1 MLLTVKLLPNLNF
14 SGAFIMKISLNW
26 LNDYIEIGDS
36 VDEITG
42 ILSNLG
48 FLCEGIEHIDND
60 TVLDVE
66 VTSNRGDCLSLLG
79 IARELSA
86 ATGKELTM
94 PDASPDE
101 SDKNVTEFAGVEI
114 AEPELCGRYTAR
126 IIEGVKIGPSLDW
139 LRKRVEAAGLRSVN
153 NVVDATNYAM
163 IETGQPPHAFDYDK
177 ITDGK
182 IIVRKAVA
190 GERIV
195 SIDGTTCEL
204 NPDMLIIADPNGP
217 VAIAG
222 VMGGL
227 DTEVSDTTT
236 TVLLEDA
243 YFDPASIRKTSRKL
257 ALPSEAAYR
266 FERIVDIGM
275 IDWASKRTAQLITQ
289 VAGGRVA
296 KGVVD
301 IYPKKPTQNHV
312 TLRLS
317 RLNTLLGIEI
327 PSEEVTRILSALSF
341 KPQSKNRLIACYVP
355 SWRSDIYREV
365 DLIEEVARVFGYD
378 KIPTEK
384 KISIEVIPADNRQK
398 LVESITTYL
407 NGCGFYETINVAFVD
422 SPTAGLFTEKD
433 KKEHLG
439 VNDVSRKSANLLR
452 QTLIGSLLTVLK
464 TNVNAK
470 NLPCRI
476 FEIADTYV
484 PADQKNTLPVEKTKL
499 ALVCDSD
506 FRDLRGVIEGLIK
519 SIDRDIQAVFTPFD
533 PVWAQKGAQIL
544 IDGKTCGVAG
554 IVGRAVRE
562 KYDFTEL
569 SPCAAELD
577 FETLLA
583 LQRGDIKVKPI
594 PRFPAIQRDLSI
606 IVDENIRWAD
616 IIDAVKQKAT
626 LELENIQFVGI
637 YRGQGIPQ
645 GKKSVTLS
653 LRFRDEDGTLTH
665 ETVDSFQ
672 ADIVKNLNKC
682 VAAELRTV

>member
-1 MLLTVKLLPNLNF
+1 
-14 SGAFIMKISLNW
+14 MKVSLNW

-36 VDEITG
+36 VDEIAE

-48 FLCEGIEHIDND
+48 LPCEGIEHLDGD
-60 TVLDVE
+60 TAIDVE

-79 IARELSA
+79 IARELAA
-86 ATGKELTM
+86 ATGKELKT
-94 PDASPDE
+94 PDVAPAE
-101 SDKNVTEFAGVEI
+101 SGKDVTEFAGVEI

-126 IIEGVKIGPSLDW
+126 IIEGVKIGPSPDW
-139 LRKRVEAAGLRSVN
+139 LRKRVEAVGLRTVN

-163 IETGQPPHAFDYDK
+163 METGQPPHAFDYDK
-177 ITDGK
+177 IADGK

-217 VAIAG
+217 VAVAG

-227 DTEVSDTTT
+227 DTEVSEATTT
-236 TVLLEDA
+236 ILLEDA
-243 YFDPASIRKTSRKL
+243 YFDPVSIRKTSRKL

-266 FERIVDIGM
+266 FERIVDIEM

-289 VAGGRVA
+289 VAGGKVA

-301 IYPKKPTQNHV
+301 IYPKKPAKKDV

-317 RLNTLLGIEI
+317 RLKNLLGIEI
-327 PSEEVTRILSALSF
+327 PSEEVIRILSSLNF
-341 KPQSKNRLIACYVP
+341 KPQTRDGLIVCSVP
-355 SWRSDIYREV
+355 SWRSDIYHEV
-365 DLIEEVARVFGYD
+365 DLIEEVARVYGYD
-378 KIPTEK
+378 KIPTEQ

-398 LVESITTYL
+398 LVESIAAYL

-422 SPTAGLFTEKD
+422 AATAELFTEEGA
-433 KKEHLG
+433 KEHLG

-470 NLPCRI
+470 NLPCKI

-484 PADQKNTLPVEKTKL
+484 PANKKGALPVEKAKL

-506 FRDLRGVIEGLIK
+506 FRDLRGVIESLIK
-519 SIDRDIQAVFTPFD
+519 SIDRDAQTVFVPAD
-533 PVWAQKGAQIL
+533 LGWAETGAQIL
-544 IDGKTCGVAG
+544 INGKLSGVAG
-554 IVGRAVRE
+554 IVGRAVKE
-562 KYDFTEL
+562 KLDFTDL

-583 LQRGDIKVKPI
+583 LQRSAVKVTPI

-606 IVDENIRWAD
+606 IVDEKIRWAD

-626 LELENIQFVGI
+626 PELENIQFVGI
-637 YRGQGIPQ
+637 YRGRSIPA

-665 ETVDSFQ
+665 QTVDGFQ
-672 ADIVKNLNKC
+672 ADIVNSLNKHI
-682 VAAELRTV
+682 AAELRTV

>member
-1 MLLTVKLLPNLNF
+1 
-14 SGAFIMKISLNW
+14 MKVSLNW
-26 LNDYIEIGDS
+26 LNDYIETGDS
-36 VDEITG
+36 VEEIAET
-42 ILSNLG
+42 LSDLG
-48 FLCEGIEHIDND
+48 FPCEGIEHIDDD

-86 ATGKELTM
+86 ATGKELKK
-94 PDASPDE
+94 PEVSPDE
-101 SDKNVTEFAGVEI
+101 SDKDVTGFAGVEI

-126 IIEGVKIGPSLDW
+126 IIEGVKIGPSPDW
-139 LRKRVEAAGLRSVN
+139 LRKRVEAIGLRSVN

-163 IETGQPPHAFDYDK
+163 IETGQPPHAFDYNK
-177 ITDGK
+177 IADGK

-227 DTEVSDTTT
+227 DTEVGDATTT
-236 TVLLEDA
+236 ILLEDA
-243 YFDPASIRKTSRKL
+243 YFDPVSIRTTSRKL

-266 FERIVDIGM
+266 FERIVDIEM

-289 VAGGRVA
+289 VAGGKVA

-301 IYPKKPTQNHV
+301 IYPKKPDQKDV

-327 PSEEVTRILSALSF
+327 PSEEVVRILSALSF
-341 KPQSKNRLIACYVP
+341 QPQTKDGLIVCSLP

-365 DLIEEVARVFGYD
+365 DLIEEVARVYGYD
-378 KIPTEK
+378 KIPTEQ

-398 LVESITTYL
+398 LIESIATYL

-422 SPTAGLFTEKD
+422 CTNAELFTEEGA
-433 KKEHLG
+433 KEHLG

-464 TNVNAK
+464 TNANAR

-484 PADQKNTLPVEKTKL
+484 PANKKGALPVEKAKL

-519 SIDRDIQAVFTPFD
+519 SIDRDAQTVFD
-533 PVWAQKGAQIL
+533 PAELGWAETGAQIL
-544 IDGKTCGVAG
+544 INGKNCGVAG
-554 IVGRAVRE
+554 IAGRAVKE
-562 KYDFTEL
+562 KFDFTEL

-606 IVDENIRWAD
+606 IVDENTRWTA
-616 IIDAVKQKAT
+616 ITDAVKTKAPT
-626 LELENIQFVGI
+626 ELENIQFVEI
-637 YRGQGIPQ
+637 YRGRGVPT

>member
-1 MLLTVKLLPNLNF
+1 
-14 SGAFIMKISLNW
+14 MKVSLNW
-26 LNDYIEIGDS
+26 LSDYIE
-36 VDEITG
+36 TG
-42 ILSNLG
+42 LDTEKTAEVFSDLG
-48 FLCEGIEHIDND
+48 FPCEGIEHIGDD

-79 IARELSA
+79 IARELAA
-86 ATGKELTM
+86 ATGKELKM
-94 PDASPDE
+94 PEVSTDE
-101 SDKNVTEFAGVEI
+101 SGKDVTEFAGVEI
-114 AEPELCGRYTAR
+114 AEPKLCGRYTAR
-126 IIEGVKIGPSLDW
+126 VIEGVKIGPSPDW
-139 LRKRVEAAGLRSVN
+139 LRKRVEAVGLRSVN

-163 IETGQPPHAFDYDK
+163 IETGQPPHAFDYNK
-177 ITDGK
+177 IADGK

-204 NPDMLIIADPNGP
+204 NPDMLIIADPTGP

-227 DTEVSDTTT
+227 DTEVGEATTT
-236 TVLLEDA
+236 ILLEDA
-243 YFDPASIRKTSRKL
+243 YFDPVSIRTTSRKL

-266 FERIVDIGM
+266 FERIVDIEM

-289 VAGGRVA
+289 IAGGKVA

-301 IYPKKPTQNHV
+301 VYPERKTQKEV

-317 RLNTLLGIEI
+317 RLSKLLGVEI
-327 PSEEVTRILSALSF
+327 PSEEVVRILSALSF
-341 KPQSKNRLIACYVP
+341 QPQAKEDLIVCSLP

-365 DLIEEVARVFGYD
+365 DLIEEVARVYGYD
-378 KIPTEK
+378 KIPTEN
-384 KISIEVIPADNRQK
+384 KISIEVIPVDNRQK
-398 LVESITTYL
+398 MIESIGKYL
-407 NGCGFYETINVAFVD
+407 NGCGFYETINVGFVD
-422 SPTAGLFTEKD
+422 GSAARLFTERDVKG
-433 KKEHLG
+433 HLG
-439 VNDVSRKSANLLR
+439 VKDVTRKSANLLR

-476 FEIADTYV
+476 FEIADTFI
-484 PADQKNTLPVEKTKL
+484 PSDKKGALPIESTKL
-499 ALVCDSD
+499 AMVCDSN

-519 SIDRDIQAVFTPFD
+519 TVDREAQTVFD
-533 PVWAQKGAQIL
+533 PADLVWAQNGTEIL
-544 IDGKTCGVAG
+544 INGKASGAAG
-554 IVGRAVRE
+554 IVGRAVNQ
-562 KYDFTEL
+562 KYDFTDL
-569 SPCAAELD
+569 LPCAAELD
-577 FETLLA
+577 FELLLA
-583 LQRGDIKVKPI
+583 LKRGAITVEPL

-606 IVDENIRWAD
+606 MVDEKIRWAQ
-616 IIDAVKQKAT
+616 IIDAVKNKASA
-626 LELENIQFVGI
+626 ELENIRFVGI
-637 YRGQGIPQ
+637 YRGESIAS

-682 VAAELRTV
+682 VGAQLRTV

>member
-1 MLLTVKLLPNLNF
+1 
-14 SGAFIMKISLNW
+14 MKVSLNW

-36 VDEITG
+36 VDEIAE

-48 FLCEGIEHIDND
+48 LPCEGIEHLDGD
-60 TVLDVE
+60 TVIDVE

-79 IARELSA
+79 IARELAA
-86 ATGKELTM
+86 ATGKELKT
-94 PDASPDE
+94 PDVAPAE
-101 SDKNVTEFAGVEI
+101 SGKDVTEFAGVEI

-126 IIEGVKIGPSLDW
+126 IIEGVKIGPSPDW
-139 LRKRVEAAGLRSVN
+139 LRKRVEAVGLRTVN

-163 IETGQPPHAFDYDK
+163 METGQPPHAFDYDK
-177 ITDGK
+177 IADGK

-217 VAIAG
+217 VAVAG

-227 DTEVSDTTT
+227 DTEVSEATTT
-236 TVLLEDA
+236 ILLEDA
-243 YFDPASIRKTSRKL
+243 YFDPVSIRKTSRKL

-266 FERIVDIGM
+266 FERIVDIEM

-289 VAGGRVA
+289 VAGGKVA

-301 IYPKKPTQNHV
+301 IYPKKPAKKDV

-317 RLNTLLGIEI
+317 RLKNLLGIEI
-327 PSEEVTRILSALSF
+327 PSEEVIRILSSLNF
-341 KPQSKNRLIACYVP
+341 KPQTRDGLIVCSVP
-355 SWRSDIYREV
+355 SWRSDIYHEV
-365 DLIEEVARVFGYD
+365 DLIEEVARVYGYD
-378 KIPTEK
+378 KIPTEQ

-398 LVESITTYL
+398 LVESIAAYL

-422 SPTAGLFTEKD
+422 AATAELFTEEGA
-433 KKEHLG
+433 KEHLG

-470 NLPCRI
+470 NLPCKI

-484 PADQKNTLPVEKTKL
+484 PANKKGALPVEKAKL

-506 FRDLRGVIEGLIK
+506 FRDLRGVIESLIK
-519 SIDRDIQAVFTPFD
+519 SIDRDAQTVFVPAD
-533 PVWAQKGAQIL
+533 LGWAETGAQIL
-544 IDGKTCGVAG
+544 INGKLSGVAG
-554 IVGRAVRE
+554 IVGRAVKE
-562 KYDFTEL
+562 KLDFTDL

-583 LQRGDIKVKPI
+583 LQRSAVKVTPI

-606 IVDENIRWAD
+606 IVDEKIRWAD

-626 LELENIQFVGI
+626 PELENIQFVGI
-637 YRGQGIPQ
+637 YRGRSIPA

-665 ETVDSFQ
+665 QTVDGFQ
-672 ADIVKNLNKC
+672 ADIVNSLNKHI
-682 VAAELRTV
+682 AAELRTV